1 MAKKRSRSKQTLIS
15 QYMAKIGSKGGQTK
29 GPSKA
34 RDPEKMRAASRKYW
48 DEKKKEQQEGD
59 PDEKG

>member
-48 DEKKKEQQEGD
+48 DEKKKENPPEPPAED
-59 PDEKG
+59 